1 MLSSYDLTSFSNRL
15 RTIRKS
21 LGYSQNEVSEKT
33 GINSDTLRRL
43 ENGMSIPRFDTLEVL
58 SRFYKENLILLL
70 DSYKISSSLSYF
82 YDLVDYHIANDDYI
96 SIKESI
102 ALFEIFSNSNDY
114 KLVDQQEFLQLQQF
128 FKALDLIC
136 TDDESKYQKSIEA
149 LCEALQISLPLF
161 KIEKWSNYKYNFLE
175 LRILLTIA
183 SFLGVLRNCKMSTDI
198 LLFILKYLD
207 HSKHAKYYEK
217 LLVIKCYSTIS
228 YNYHRLDNHKKALNY
243 SEIGIQ
249 FCIDNSIMTYLE
261 LLLSRKAVAM
271 IYLNMDGFEKYF
283 FQGIEL
289 LRIQN
294 KENLAQQYEKI
305 LHEYLIKAQEL
316 RKKNTKS

>member
-21 LGYSQNEVSEKT
+21 LGYSQIEVFEKT

-43 ENGMSIPRFDTLEVL
+43 ENGLSIPRFDTLEVL
-58 SRFYKENLILLL
+58 SQFYKENLILLL
-70 DSYKISSSLSYF
+70 DSYKTSSHLSYF
-82 YDLVDYHIANDDYI
+82 YDLVDYHIANDNYK

-102 ALFEIFSNSNDY
+102 DLFEDFSRSNDY
-114 KLVDQQEFLQLQQF
+114 KLIDQKELIQLQLF

-136 TDDESKYQKSIEA
+136 TDEKDKYQKSIDA
-149 LCEALQISLPLF
+149 LCKALQISLPLF
-161 KIEKWSNYKYNFLE
+161 KIEKWNNYKYNFLE

-183 SFLGVLRNCKMSTDI
+183 SFQGVLRNCKMSTDI

-217 LLVIKCYSTIS
+217 LLIIKCYSTIS
-228 YNYHRLDNHKKALNY
+228 YNYHRLDKHSDALKY
-243 SEIGIQ
+243 SEIGIE
-249 FCIDNSIMTYLE
+249 FCIENSIMTYLA

-271 IYLNMDGFEKYF
+271 IYLKQEGFEKFF

-289 LRIQN
+289 LRIQKN
-294 KENLAQQYEKI
+294 ESLAQEYEKI
-305 LHEYLIKAQEL
+305 LHQYLIKAQEL
-316 RKKNTKS
+316 NKKSK